1 MYMKTRILT
10 MLSACTLLSACSSME
25 VLPSSEEAAL
35 TAQASRLVAAYNRS
49 HGTDYPVP
57 QVLFEDRPDEPSTLA
72 SADYTNW
79 AITVYKSWMKTTP
92 CLVSKEAIPH
102 ELAHLLVDYR
112 HYGAPQAAVLPT
124 RGGPKVVA
132 FNGPP
137 MLEDQA
143 DEHGSEWQVLAR
155 ELGAHPCREG
165 YCYSPW
171 PYSKYPLRCGNP
183 DTAELTVEYQVV
195 PTNKSPRRSTSTV
208 IARE

>member
-1 MYMKTRILT
+1 MKTRILA

-25 VLPSSEEAAL
+25 VLPSPEEGAL
-35 TAQASRLVAAYNRS
+35 SAQTSRLIAAFNRS

-57 QVLFEDRPDEPSTLA
+57 QVLFEDQPVEASTLA

-79 AITVYKSWMKTTP
+79 AITVYKSWMKAAP
-92 CLVSKEAIPH
+92 CLVSKEVIPH

-143 DEHGSEWQVLAR
+143 DEHGIEWQVLAR

-171 PYSKYPLRCGNP
+171 PYSKYPLKCSAAE
-183 DTAELTVEYQVV
+183 TIELTVAYQVV
-195 PTNKSPRRSTSTV
+195 PANKPLRRSTNT
-208 IARE
+208 ATLRD